1 MVRPVPA
8 EPTPE
13 PLNGIITRAGVVVR
27 CRFLPSK
34 TTFET
39 TTRLNLWAGALRSL
53 RSSDSSPSCPTMM
66 ARHPLTILRHQFHLV
81 RGGFVTARGRFTRRS
96 FPRALVLL
104 MYVVMNLG
112 LPTGFGPQVKANSSK
127 DVCRCSA
134 ESRAAG
140 RCCCAKGA
148 ESSAKTGCCATRV
161 VSTAKSCCAK
171 KQTAAPVQTLQH
183 ATDDSIAWTGA
194 CPCGPV
200 DTPVMLFC
208 PHPRILADAHSLE
221 VQFISSER
229 IATLTD
235 APCGLRTRP
244 SVPPPE
250 FAV

>member
-1 MVRPVPA
+1 
-8 EPTPE
+8 
-13 PLNGIITRAGVVVR
+13 
-27 CRFLPSK
+27 
-34 TTFET
+34 
-39 TTRLNLWAGALRSL
+39 
-53 RSSDSSPSCPTMM
+53 MM
-66 ARHPLTILRHQFHLV
+66 ARHPLTMLRHQIHLV
-81 RGGFVTARGRFTRRS
+81 RCVFVAARGLFTRRS
-96 FPRALVLL
+96 FSRAFVLL

-127 DVCRCSA
+127 EVCRCSA

-148 ESSAKTGCCATRV
+148 KLAGKTGCCATRTAT
-161 VSTAKSCCAK
+161 TAKSCCAK
-171 KQTAAPVQTLQH
+171 KGNPAPVQTLQH
-183 ATDDSIAWTGA
+183 APDDSIAWTGA

-208 PHPRILADAHSLE
+208 PHPRILAETDSLE
-221 VQFISSER
+221 FRFFSGER
-229 IATLTD
+229 LVSRTD